1 MKIGLN
7 CAAFDLEW
15 MERNSEELYKMK
27 DFYRQQ
33 GVGTMQKK
41 AAWLLQSY
49 FPLGDGKGLSG
60 RLT

>member
-41 AAWLLQSY
+41 R
-49 FPLGDGKGLSG
+49 LGYCKVTFL
-60 RLT
+60 